1 MIKNLNFDAAAATF
15 FYKKI
20 IKQIK
25 FIIKNGIKF
34 MRNIRNKKN
43 DKRGTVCSFN
53 YF

>member
-25 FIIKNGIKF
+25 FIIILLYQK
-34 MRNIRNKKN
+34 
-43 DKRGTVCSFN
+43 